1 MCNVRFAF
9 ASLGGALES
18 GAPLP
23 PSTALSIPNRI
34 AAAIGFLALLVLGGL
49 GLRSL
54 VRKASAKGLV
64 PADEEAETRPPERA
78 PPEAASTR
86 RIPRRDAASI
96 FGGAEMA
103 APAASAGFKPAI
115 PKPPWSGPAD
125 RDEELIVD
133 CWHGDDPH
141 SLSVKELKRRI
152 VALGAETQDCV
163 EKADLVRRYEERRR
177 RPDTRSCSWDFGYI
191 QPSRS

>member
-1 MCNVRFAF
+1 M
-9 ASLGGALES
+9 ES

-54 VRKASAKGLV
+54 ARKASAKGLV

-103 APAASAGFKPAI
+103 APAASATTSEAAAGEARPNI
-115 PKPPWSGPAD
+115 
-125 RDEELIVD
+125 D
-133 CWHGDDPH
+133 CWVGDDPH

-152 VALGAETQDCV
+152 VALGADTQDCF